1 MWDPAQY
8 AKFSGER
15 GRPFVDLLA
24 RVGASAPRRV
34 VDLGCG
40 TGNLTSLLKARWPD
54 AAVEGIDSSPEMI
67 ADAAAVDGISFRV
80 ADMSS
85 WRLAPDTD
93 VVISNAAFQWVPA
106 HRELLRSWAAAL
118 PSGAWLAWQVPGNF
132 DQPSHTV
139 LRSLAASPRWA
150 PEVGDVLRGPDPV
163 DSPTSYATLL
173 LDAGFA
179 ADAWETTYVHVLSGP
194 DPVLEWTRGTAL
206 RPVLA
211 ALPSDAARVEFE
223 ASYGELLADAY
234 PAGPRGTFLPY
245 RRIFCVGVKA

>member
-8 AKFSGER
+8 AKFAGER

-24 RVGASAPRRV
+24 RVGATAPRRV

-40 TGNLTSLLKARWPD
+40 PGNLTSLLKARWPD
-54 AAVEGIDSSPEMI
+54 ADVEGIDSSPEMI
-67 ADAAAVDGISFRV
+67 ASAHAVDGVSFRV
-80 ADMSS
+80 EDMSA
-85 WRLAPDTD
+85 WHPGQDTD

-106 HRELLRSWAAAL
+106 HYELLRSWAAAL

-132 DQPSHTV
+132 DQPSHAL

-150 PEVGDVLRGPDPV
+150 PTLGDVLRGPDPV
-163 DSPTSYATLL
+163 ASPTSYATLL

-211 ALPSDAARVEFE
+211 ALPSDEARAEFE
-223 ASYGELLADAY
+223 AAYGELLTAAY
-234 PAGPRGTFLPY
+234 PAGPHGTFLPY
-245 RRIFCVGVKA
+245 RRIFGVGVKA